1 MSHVTQKNQP
11 MFFILTLGRLSVNI
25 RDLRAPS
32 LAGPAQLYQ
41 GYGPPSCATPLHLT
55 MFKQG
60 LLVDK
65 FFFSSK
71 KCRVKDT
78 TSKEINNKRLRI
90 M

>member
-1 MSHVTQKNQP
+1 MSYVTPKNQP

-25 RDLRAPS
+25 RDLRAPN

-60 LLVDK
+60 LSVDK
-65 FFFSSK
+65 KKFCFQKVSSE
-71 KCRVKDT
+71 RH
-78 TSKEINNKRLRI
+78 N
-90 M
+90 